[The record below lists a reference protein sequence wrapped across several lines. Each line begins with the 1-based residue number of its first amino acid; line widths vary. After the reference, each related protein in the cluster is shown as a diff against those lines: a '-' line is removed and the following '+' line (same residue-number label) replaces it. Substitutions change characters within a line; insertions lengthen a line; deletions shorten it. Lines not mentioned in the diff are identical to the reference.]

1 MIIDKQKDTVWAI
14 RNEGGCSSIIALEL
28 WTRYSI
34 EAGNTGDLEALRRD
48 VMVGASH
55 GGFYWGNTPQGGG
68 AFWSSMLDGRSH
80 PLLTGIID
88 EVMDYI
94 DFQHFN

>member
-14 RNEGGCSSIIALEL
+14 RIEGGCSSIVALEL

-48 VMVGASH
+48 VMVGVSR
-55 GGFYWGNTPQGGG
+55 GGFCWSNTPQGGT
-68 AFWSSMLDGRSH
+68 FWSCMLDGSSH
-80 PLLTGIID
+80 PLLADIID
-88 EVMDYI
+88 EVMGYI

>member
-14 RNEGGCSSIIALEL
+14 KDEGGCSSIIALEL

-34 EAGNTGDLEALRRD
+34 QAGNTGDLEVLRRNA
-48 VMVGASH
+48 MAGEPN
-55 GGFYWGNTPQGGG
+55 GGFTWSTTPQGG
-68 AFWSSMLDGRSH
+68 AFWSRVLDGRSH
-80 PLLTGIID
+80 PLLTDIID

-94 DFQHFN
+94 DFQHF